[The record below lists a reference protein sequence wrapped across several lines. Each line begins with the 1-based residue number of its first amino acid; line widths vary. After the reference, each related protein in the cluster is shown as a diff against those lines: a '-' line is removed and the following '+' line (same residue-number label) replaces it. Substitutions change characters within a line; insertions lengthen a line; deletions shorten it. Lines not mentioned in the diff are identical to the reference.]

1 MPGKMILFSCIR
13 INFVLKILKMKF
25 DEIQLFELYLCRIIK
40 NKSMKKIMRVLLL
53 SIAFGFVVAACN
65 NGKKEEDSSKQVEE
79 QKEHATHDD
88 TEVQDH
94 GYEMAMTAYQC
105 PMKCEEEKTYTEE
118 GACPVCKMDLK
129 EVEVA
134 SNEEAKEEEGVE

>member
-1 MPGKMILFSCIR
+1 
-13 INFVLKILKMKF
+13 
-25 DEIQLFELYLCRIIK
+25 
-40 NKSMKKIMRVLLL
+40 MKKITRVLLL

-88 TEVQDH
+88 AEDDDH
-94 GYEMAMTAYQC
+94 GYEMAMAAYQC
-105 PMKCEEEKTYTEE
+105 PMKCEDEKTYAEE
-118 GACPVCKMDLK
+118 GSCPVCKMDLK
-129 EVEVA
+129 KVEVA